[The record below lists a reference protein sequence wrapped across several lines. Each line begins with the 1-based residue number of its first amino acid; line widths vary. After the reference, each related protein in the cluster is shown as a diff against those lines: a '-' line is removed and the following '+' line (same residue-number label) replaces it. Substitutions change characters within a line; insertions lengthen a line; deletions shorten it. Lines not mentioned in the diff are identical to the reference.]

1 MLAVSVIKRAAVT
14 AAVTAVVL
22 SAGTVQPAAAVEPSA
37 GQWFAEDLG
46 LEEAWKTSTG
56 KGVKVAVID
65 SGTDDGHENL
75 KDRVVAAKDFS
86 GAKKDGTTPVG
97 PQETIHHGTAV
108 AGVIAGTG
116 KGVGPVGIAPDARI
130 MSASI
135 WLGSDTPDES
145 DSRDQAADAVKWA
158 ADNGAKVINMS
169 LGWDDPA
176 WPESWDKAF
185 MHAYKKDALVI
196 ACVGNASQGAKRV
209 WSPATVPGVI
219 GVGGIGRNGKVDK
232 QSSAPGVDVDL
243 MAPSQGIPVPLTGG
257 NYGTAEGCSFA
268 APIVAATAALIRSA
282 HPEYTADQT
291 AEALRSTAAAVKDH
305 DGVTSGDDFDTTVGY
320 GRIRPVEALKADI
333 DKAPSA
339 EKALSEWIHMHR
351 RAEAESKKRDEPDS
365 TSAPATHASGTL
377 TEVQPRDARSG
388 PAVLAILLAAG
399 ATSAGI
405 GVAAGLRNRGRK
417 H

>member
-1 MLAVSVIKRAAVT
+1 MSRIKRAVAT
-14 AAVTAVVL
+14 AAVAAVVL
-22 SAGTVQPAAAVEPSA
+22 SAGTAQPAAAIEPGP
-37 GQWFAEDLG
+37 GQWFADDLG

-65 SGTDDGHENL
+65 SGTDDSHENL
-75 KDRVVAAKDFS
+75 KGRVVDAKDFS

-116 KGVGPVGIAPDARI
+116 KGVGPVGIAPDSRI

-145 DSRDQAADAVKWA
+145 DSRDQAADAVIWA

-169 LGWDDPA
+169 LGWADPA

-185 MHAYKKDALVI
+185 MHAYKKDVLVI
-196 ACVGNASQGAKRV
+196 ACVGNASQGAERV

-219 GVGGIGRNGKVDK
+219 GVGGVGRDGKVDE

-257 NYGTAEGCSFA
+257 SYGTAEGCSFA
-268 APIVAATAALIRSA
+268 APIVAGTAALIRSA
-282 HPEYTADQT
+282 HPDYTADQT

-305 DGVTSGDDFDTTVGY
+305 DGVTNGDDFDTTVGY
-320 GRIRPVEALKADI
+320 GRIRPVEALKANI

-339 EKALSEWIHMHR
+339 EKALTDWIHMHR
-351 RAEAESKKRDEPDS
+351 RAEAKPEQQEEAGS
-365 TSAPATHASGTL
+365 TSGPETHAAGTL
-377 TEVQPRDARSG
+377 TEAEARGARSG
-388 PAVLAILLAAG
+388 PAVFTILLAG
-399 ATSAGI
+399 AAVTAGI
-405 GVAAGLRNRGRK
+405 GVGRRLRNRGRN